1 MNIIDTA
8 SWDEIYLIETSDY
21 VLGGVEGTSNEQAKA
36 LANRTRYLRDLLEAI
51 ESEIASMPTSISMDQ
66 ALVLKADKIY
76 TDTELGKKADK
87 TYTDNKL
94 SLKADKTY
102 VDDGF
107 ATKSSVTAKA
117 DKIYTD
123 TELGKKADK
132 TYTDTELGKKADK
145 AYADTNFLAATKNI
159 TVTSGEVA
167 TSNRSTVIGTSLASN
182 WDYNLVDI
190 YPPAGFTM
198 SNLIGFMCSPAI
210 IYFNG
215 GVNNDDTLYCRY
227 QKRTDR
233 VRIICQNSE
242 NRAISSV
249 NYLAMWQK

>member
-1 MNIIDTA
+1 MNIIDNA
-8 SWDEIYLIETSDY
+8 AWDDVYLIETSDY

-51 ESEIASMPTSISMDQ
+51 ENEIALMPTSNVMNQ
-66 ALVLKADKIY
+66 ALSLKADKTY

-94 SLKADKTY
+94 GLKADKTY

-107 ATKSSVTAKA
+107 AIKSSVTA
-117 DKIYTD
+117 
-123 TELGKKADK
+123 KADK

-145 AYADTNFLAATKNI
+145 SYIDTELGKKADKSYIDNNFLGATKGI
-159 TVTSGEVA
+159 TVTSGDLA
-167 TSNRSTVIGTSLASN
+167 TTSRYSPAQFIN
-182 WDYNLVDI
+182 DWDHNFVDI
-190 YPPAGFTM
+190 YPPSGFTM
-198 SNLIGFMCSPAI
+198 SNLIGFICSPSI
-210 IYFNG
+210 IHFSGIVDSN
-215 GVNNDDTLYCRY
+215 DTLYCRY
-227 QKRTDR
+227 QKQLDR

-242 NRAISSV
+242 NRAVSSI